1 VPLSDP
7 LSNQEKPPAAQ
18 QIADFC
24 RYTVT
29 TLLMDELEIA
39 CWIKFTDK
47 FNFQDQAQLTI
58 NAQEILE
65 KFLWNLFYIAVA
77 TKNILNDD

>member
-1 VPLSDP
+1 
-7 LSNQEKPPAAQ
+7 
-18 QIADFC
+18 
-24 RYTVT
+24 
-29 TLLMDELEIA
+29 MDELEIA